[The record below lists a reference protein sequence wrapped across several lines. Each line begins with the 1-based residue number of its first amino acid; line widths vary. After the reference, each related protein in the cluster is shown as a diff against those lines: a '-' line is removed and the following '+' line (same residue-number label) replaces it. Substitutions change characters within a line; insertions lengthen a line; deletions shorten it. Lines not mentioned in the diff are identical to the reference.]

1 MIMSCCVYTQEL
13 RIGAPSDMGRIL
25 IRNEPG
31 NGIIDDLAP
40 IEVLGGRTQGKLSKK
55 LVRWVSSSCLEDSL
69 IAFL

>member
-1 MIMSCCVYTQEL
+1 MIMSCRVYTQEL

-25 IRNEPG
+25 IRDEPG

-40 IEVLGGRTQGKLSKK
+40 IEVLGGRTQGKK
-55 LVRWVSSSCLEDSL
+55 LVRWVSSSCLGDSL